1 MRKEMEVNVGVFDID
16 LCRYRVV
23 DLSFEVVPGASDNR
37 YFEIEPDLMA
47 DRANMYHVRTH
58 THVGTHVEVD
68 AHFFEGGRDVTAYD
82 LSAFMGRAVLLD
94 IVDASATPLVTPPVL
109 EDLLAA
115 RLERGDIVIC
125 RNSDPHSLSGARP
138 YPAWTPEGA
147 AWLVKHDVKM
157 LGIDQAFRLGV
168 DVEAGRALHDTFM
181 GAGGTLVEFLD
192 HLDALRR
199 DVFYFMALPYR
210 CTVIDSSWAR
220 AIAIEER

>member
-1 MRKEMEVNVGVFDID
+1 MGGKVGIFDID
-16 LCRYRVV
+16 LSQYRVV
-23 DLSFEVVPGASDNR
+23 DLSFEVVPGTSDDR
-37 YFEIEPDLMA
+37 YFEIEPDLLA
-47 DRANMYHVRTH
+47 DRAKMHHVRTH

-94 IVDASATPLVTPPVL
+94 VVDASATPLVTPAVL
-109 EDLLAA
+109 DELLGS
-115 RLERGDIVIC
+115 RLEIGDIVIC
-125 RNSDPHSLSGARP
+125 RNSDAHSLSGARP
-138 YPAWTPEGA
+138 HPAWTPEGA
-147 AWLVKHDVKM
+147 AWLAEREVKM

-168 DVEAGRALHDTFM
+168 DIEAGRALHETFM

-192 HLDALRR
+192 NLDALRR

-210 CTVIDSSWAR
+210 CAVIDSSWAR